1 MASEASALEATAKA
15 WRAEE
20 PRVSK
25 GLKDDRRVLLSGAIK
40 AMIFEVW
47 DIDVEAHGDTK
58 PRRVPHSLTRDYPD
72 PSLVGKFFG
81 SRKACFFAFVGVLDG
96 CSYTLYKSSV

>member
-47 DIDVEAHGDTK
+47 DITRLTET
-58 PRRVPHSLTRDYPD
+58 RNRVGYPT
-72 PSLVGKFFG
+72 PSRMTTQSPALL
-81 SRKACFFAFVGVLDG
+81 A
-96 CSYTLYKSSV
+96 SSSDQGRLASSPL